1 MFFNFSRKGAKAQR
15 VSRRDAETQRAIN
28 RKLKIANRLSQIL
41 SPLVSRS
48 SFLVPL
54 LLTLLS
60 SFLVPRSS
68 FSQTLTG
75 SVHGHTEDG
84 HTPLVGANVIWSG
97 TTVGTTTDMEGRFS
111 LTTTEGLPGVVVVSY
126 VGYVPD
132 TITVTTAS
140 RPLEVMLHSLSLET
154 VTVTSRI
161 AGVTFKLMDPIVSE
175 GISSHE
181 LRKGAC
187 CNLSESFETNASV
200 DVVFNDAV
208 SGAKRI
214 QMLGLD
220 GTYVQIQAENVPLIR
235 GLSSSYGMGL
245 IPGTWIE
252 SIQIIKG
259 PGSVVNGYESMSGQI
274 NLDYFKPNEAE
285 RLFING
291 YANFGGRLEL
301 NVQTAKQFTEQV
313 GSQFYA
319 HLSGIVAEND
329 MNHDGFMDMPKYTQ
343 MNVFNR
349 WKFEGKN
356 TFGQVGIR
364 AVFDDRVGGQLG
376 FRSGMERTVELPYG
390 IGITTRQVDLFSK
403 SGFFVPNVDDMSI
416 ALITNWRYHDQMS
429 FFGMKDYDGTQR
441 SANFNLLTRKGW
453 DHDRHE
459 LKAGLSFMYDH
470 FDEVYND
477 STFFRIERVPGAFAE
492 YAFNLPEKFSA
503 LVGFR
508 ADYNLMFGWF
518 LTPRLHLR
526 YNPTDN
532 TVLRLT
538 GGRGYRTAN
547 VFAEHGAVLAS
558 SRTVRVMESLN
569 PEVSWNYGLSAT
581 HTFKVFGKPASA
593 TASFYRTDFENQVVL
608 DLDADVRE
616 VRFYN
621 LDGRSY
627 SNALQTELSYE
638 PVKRL
643 ELRAAYKFNDVNVTT
658 AGQLQHKVLAERH
671 KVLGTVH
678 YATNFDKWQFDLT
691 VQGHGP
697 RRLADTRANPEQ
709 YRLEENAPW
718 YMTMNL
724 QITKKF
730 KWFEVYAGAE
740 NLTNFVQRDAIIAAN
755 DPFGPYFDASQVWGP
770 TMGINP
776 YVGFRYALK

>member
-1 MFFNFSRKGAKAQR
+1 MLFIFSRKDAKAQR
-15 VSRRDAETQRAIN
+15 VSLLRIPSATGGLRISHRDTEMQSAIN
-28 RKLKIANRLSQIL
+28 RKSQIDN
-41 SPLVSRS
+41 RS
-48 SFLVPL
+48 SLIFL
-54 LLTLLS
+54 LLSAFIFPLS
-60 SFLVPRSS
+60 SFAQELR
-68 FSQTLTG
+68 G
-75 SVHGHTEDG
+75 SVHGHSDSG

-97 TTVGTTTDMEGRFS
+97 TTEGTTTDESGKFS
-111 LTTTEGLPGVVVVSY
+111 LPIKEGLPGVVVVSY
-126 VGYVPD
+126 VGFQSD
-132 TITVTTAS
+132 TITVTSAS
-140 RPLEVMLHSLSLET
+140 RPLEVRLSPLVLQG
-154 VTVTSRI
+154 VTVSERQS
-161 AGVTFKLMDPIVSE
+161 GVEFKLMDPIVAENINSC
-175 GISSHE
+175 E

-274 NLDYFKPNEAE
+274 NLEYFKPNEAE

-291 YANFGGRLEL
+291 YANTGGRLEL
-301 NVQTAKQFTEQV
+301 NVQTAKQFTEKV
-313 GSQFYA
+313 GTQFYA

-329 MNHDGFMDMPKYTQ
+329 MNDDGFMDMPKYTQ

-349 WKFEGKN
+349 WTFDGKN

-364 AVFDDRVGGQLG
+364 AVYDDKVGGQVG
-376 FRSGMERTVELPYG
+376 FRSGMERTTDLPYG

-403 SGFFVPNVDDMSI
+403 TGFFVPNVDDMSI

-429 FFGMKDYDGTQR
+429 FFGMKDYDGTQQ
-441 SANFNLLTRKGW
+441 SANLNLLTRKGW
-453 DHDRHE
+453 DSDRHE
-459 LKAGLSFMYDH
+459 LKAGLSFLYDH

-492 YAFNLPEKFSA
+492 YAFNMPEKFSA
-503 LVGFR
+503 LAGFR
-508 ADYNLMFGWF
+508 ADYNLMYGWF

-526 YNPTDN
+526 YNPTQN

-547 VFAEHGAVLAS
+547 VFSEHGAVLAS
-558 SRTVRVMESLN
+558 SRTVMVMESLR
-569 PEVSWNYGLSAT
+569 PEVSWNYGVSAT
-581 HTFKVFGKPASA
+581 HTFKVLGRPASA

-608 DLDADVRE
+608 DLDADVRQ

-643 ELRAAYKFNDVNVTT
+643 ELRVAYKLNDVNVTT
-658 AGQLQHKVLAERH
+658 AGRLQHKVLAERH

-697 RRLADTRANPEQ
+697 RRLADTRANPEE
-709 YRLEENAPW
+709 YRLPENAPW
-718 YMTMNL
+718 YLTMNL

-740 NLTNFVQRDAIIAAN
+740 NLTNFVQKDAIIAAN
-755 DPFGPYFDASQVWGP
+755 DPHGPYFDASQVWGP